1 MDNQNLEKNFISAV
15 IYLNTAENAQRK
27 PNKEAFIQAI
37 GEYKPEECIMI
48 GDDPYLDIQRAKEEG
63 LSTILVNSKGI
74 ETNSSMGIVVNSV
87 EEISQGLISKMEPK
101 DFER

>member
-1 MDNQNLEKNFISAV
+1 
-15 IYLNTAENAQRK
+15 
-27 PNKEAFIQAI
+27 
-37 GEYKPEECIMI
+37 MI
-48 GDDPYLDIQRAKEEG
+48 GDDPYLDIQRAREEG